1 MTMNVQDATFIQTKA
16 LPAAGAAAATDPI
29 DTGARTARGDFLAD
43 VEFRLTVP
51 ATPSLV
57 DTKTITYSVE
67 TDNDVAFGSAK
78 VINPGLVVSTGAGGA
93 GAAAVD
99 ERFRLPTDVERYV
112 RVKATVEA
120 GGGDNTG
127 VSMTFKALF

>member
-16 LPAAGAAAATDPI
+16 LPAAGASAATDPI
-29 DTGARTARGDFLAD
+29 DTGARTARGDFVAD

-67 TDNDVAFGSAK
+67 TDDDVAFGSAK
-78 VINPGLVVSTGAGGA
+78 VINAGLVVSTGAGGA